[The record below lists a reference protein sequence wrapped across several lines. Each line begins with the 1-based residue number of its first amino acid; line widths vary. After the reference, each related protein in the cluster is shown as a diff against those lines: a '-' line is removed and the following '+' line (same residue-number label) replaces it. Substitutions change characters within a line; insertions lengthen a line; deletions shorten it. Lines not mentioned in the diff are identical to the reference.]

1 MSKVL
6 LEFQTTQITAFK
18 VSLEVIDSLITDTNL
33 EVSNTGIRIR
43 ETNRTSKLFL
53 GVNFA
58 RENFDSYSLGEALQP
73 FDAGIELSSLTG
85 ILKPALHYDSLSV
98 KILGNTASDKVL
110 VVTLESF
117 KRSEKKII
125 KLPLLPSC
133 PNTCGDILDKVY
145 SHSVVIP
152 SDILVKYFKDIS
164 RVSDRVRLILDK
176 KNFLIE
182 SGDGVI
188 QYILSSGSSAC
199 IGITTECGSRI
210 NAKAEVLIR
219 FLLLTSKLASLSE
232 LTTIFLDK
240 EDTTPTIRFNL
251 GSLGVL
257 NLCLF

>member
-33 EVSNTGIRIR
+33 EVSNSGIRIR

-53 GVNFA
+53 GVSFA
-58 RENFDSYSLGEALQP
+58 RENFDSYILLQP
-73 FDAGIELSSLTG
+73 FDTGIELSSLTG
-85 ILKPALHYDSLSV
+85 ILKPALHYDSLTIQ
-98 KILGNTASDKVL
+98 ILGNPNSDKPEVL
-110 VVTLESF
+110 MVLLESF
-117 KRSEKKII
+117 KRAEKKTI

-164 RVSDRVRLILDK
+164 RVSDRVRLVLDK
-176 KNFLIE
+176 KNFMIE
-182 SGDGVI
+182 SGCGVI
-188 QYILSSGSSAC
+188 QYILSSGSSSC
-199 IGITTECGSRI
+199 IGITTECSSRI

-219 FLLLTSKLASLSE
+219 FLLLTSKLSSLSE

-240 EDTTPTIRFNL
+240 EDSIPTIRFNL